1 MIELINEL
9 INDAS
14 PVYFYLS
21 ILLTVASAC
30 SFSTIQF
37 GDMLD
42 THHFQIRES
51 HNERYRLLPIQEL
64 FGMCDEIFQWVVK
77 KANRITAP
85 DDDTDHSSFSLRA
98 MDLIQRGGNICAII
112 LYSLFLRNT
121 VSLV

>member
-1 MIELINEL
+1 MMDLINEL

-21 ILLTVASAC
+21 ILLTMASEY
-30 SFSTIQF
+30 SFTAIQF
-37 GDMLD
+37 GHMMD
-42 THHFQIRES
+42 THHLQIREY

-77 KANRITAP
+77 KASQITSP
-85 DDDTDHSSFSLRA
+85 DDDTDHSPFSLQF
-98 MDLIQRGGNICAII
+98 MDLLQRGGKICTII

-121 VSLV
+121 VLLV